1 MSESC
6 VFCSIAARRADAA
19 IVLEGADVVAF
30 MDARPIRPGHVL
42 VVPRAHNPELL
53 DIDGDTYAHVL
64 DAARTI
70 GRAIRQAFQPKK
82 VGIVVAGFDVPHAHV
97 HVIPM
102 HDYHDVTSRALLEG
116 TLEVAAMDDLR
127 DTAEKLKRELDG
139 A

>member
-1 MSESC
+1 MTESC
-6 VFCSIAARRADAA
+6 VFCSVASRRADAA
-19 IVLEGADVVAF
+19 IVLEDADVVAF

-42 VVPRAHNPELL
+42 VIPRTHSPELL
-53 DIDGDTYAHVL
+53 DLDSVTYAHVL
-64 DAARTI
+64 DAARII
-70 GRAIRQAFQPKK
+70 GRAIRQVFQPKR

-116 TLEVAAMDDLR
+116 TLEVAAMHDLR
-127 DTAEKLKRELDG
+127 DTAEKLKSELDG